1 MRHDD
6 EAAAPVSGRFTMETT
21 MQGALA
27 RNPASDIYAV
37 YAGAAVAVTAGG
49 GGDATAALTPAIDLA
64 ALPDRFEAVTFVAP
78 VTTTLAAG
86 KSLTV
91 TGKFVTS
98 DDDVTYVDMTSAAT
112 VLTLSSA
119 GGGTVTGAIVADCSL
134 EYAKQYVKFSITPDL
149 SAANTDTANIQ
160 RSLQFSGRRKQS

>member
-1 MRHDD
+1 
-6 EAAAPVSGRFTMETT
+6 
-21 MQGALA
+21 MQGSLG
-27 RNPASDIYAV
+27 RNPAADLFAL

-49 GGDATAALTPAIDLA
+49 ASDNTEALTPAIDLL
-64 ALPDRFEAVTFVAP
+64 ALPDRFEAVAFTGS

-91 TGKFVTS
+91 TGKFITS
-98 DDDVTYVDMTSAAT
+98 DDDVTYSDMTSAAA
-112 VLTLSSA
+112 VLTLSSTA
-119 GGGTVTGAIVADCSL
+119 GGTVTGAFVTDCSL
-134 EYAKQYVKFSITPDL
+134 EYAKRYVKFSITPDL

>member
-1 MRHDD
+1 
-6 EAAAPVSGRFTMETT
+6 
-21 MQGALA
+21 MQGALG
-27 RNPASDIYAV
+27 RNPASDIYAL

-49 GGDATAALTPAIDLA
+49 AGDATEALTPAIDLT

-78 VTTTLAAG
+78 VTATLAAT

-91 TGKFVTS
+91 TGKFITS
-98 DDDVTYVDMTSAAT
+98 DDDVTYTDMTSAST
-112 VLTLSSA
+112 VLTLSSTA
-119 GGGTVTGAIVADCSL
+119 GGTVTGAIVADCSL
-134 EYAKQYVKFSITPDL
+134 EYAKRYVKFGITPDL